1 MSSRRA
7 FEVAAKRAAWVAAL
21 FYGLLSSPMVAWAR
35 PPIRHVR
42 QAVADVSP
50 TPISASNPEEAST
63 AKPAVSPE
71 ATNTPSAV
79 EETNAFATF
88 GKEVQT
94 IFAKRKGA
102 VVRIEAVDSYGPTAG
117 TGFFVDPVGTIYT
130 NYSVAGRAW
139 NLTVEFAGKKY
150 PATCLLADARSGVA
164 LLRIQAGQTPFL
176 PIGDSADLKV
186 ASPVI
191 AIGYPM
197 DLPATPTFGLVA
209 GFDQKFL
216 DHFLPTTHIRANV
229 PVQAGEAGAPLL
241 NAKGEVV
248 GMLICQFD
256 FGAVC
261 LSLPIQAAEKVRMD
275 YMRFGRLH
283 PGWIG
288 VTAKSVDE
296 DDENASVRVDQL
308 TEESPAAQS
317 GLKDGDILRRVGHT
331 AIHHLADLRDA
342 SFFLTAD
349 EKVPIEV
356 TRDGADLTVTV
367 QAASPPGV
375 SVSLP
380 PALISNSGSGHLTLP
395 AFPDPR

>member
-1 MSSRRA
+1 MGRRTSGRTLA
-7 FEVAAKRAAWVAAL
+7 FVC
-21 FYGLLSSPMVAWAR
+21 GLLLLPVAVWAR
-35 PPIRHVR
+35 PVVKSLR
-42 QAVADVSP
+42 QAA
-50 TPISASNPEEAST
+50 AEAS
-63 AKPAVSPE
+63 PAPAPAGTPGAALAAESGGPSEAASAPVSPE
-71 ATNTPSAV
+71 
-79 EETNAFATF
+79 ENAFATL
-88 GKEVQT
+88 GQEVQT

-117 TGFFVDPVGTIYT
+117 TGFFIDPAGTIYT

-150 PATCLLADARSGVA
+150 PAACLLADARSGVA

-176 PIGDSADLKV
+176 PIGNSAELKV
-186 ASPVI
+186 ASPVV

-241 NAKGEVV
+241 NARGEVV

-275 YMRFGRLH
+275 YLRFGQLH

-288 VTAKSVDE
+288 VTAKPVDE
-296 DDENASVRVDQL
+296 EDEDASVRVDQL
-308 TEESPAAQS
+308 NEDSPAAHS
-317 GLKDGDILRRVGHT
+317 GLKEGDVLRRVGRT
-331 AIHHLADLRDA
+331 NIHHLADLRDA

-356 TRDGADLTVTV
+356 TRDGQEVTVTV
-367 QAASPPGV
+367 QAAAPPGV
-375 SVSLP
+375 SISLP
-380 PALISNSGSGHLTLP
+380 PALMSDSGMGRLTLP
-395 AFPDPR
+395 ALPEAR